1 MKTNTSVTATTAAA
15 YSLKEAVL
23 DAVSTL
29 KSNGSFSAHDVTK
42 QIRQSVNDGE
52 YTLPGLEAPAGSAY
66 KYNVNHD
73 DVKEV
78 IDSLLND
85 GTLQNLGLTN
95 VDYSGAYRV
104 FEFGSAV
111 AADTTSTTDTT
122 DTTSDVDQADSPVAS
137 RIKAYLDNVGSAT
150 LKQVQ
155 SMLKVNGI
163 TCKDLATL
171 ADEIGLTVTVG
182 TEGCFSTYTVSN
194 D

>member
-1 MKTNTSVTATTAAA
+1 MKTNTSVKTTAAA

-42 QIRQSVNDGE
+42 QVRQSVNDGE
-52 YTLPGLEAPAGSAY
+52 YTLPGLEAPSGSSF
-66 KYNVNHD
+66 KFNVNHD

-78 IDSLLND
+78 VDSLLND

-95 VDYSGAYRV
+95 VDYSGPYRV
-104 FEFGSAV
+104 FQFGSAV
-111 AADTTSTTDTT
+111 ATTTAADTTTTD
-122 DTTSDVDQADSPVAS
+122 DADVDQSDSPVAS
-137 RIKAYLDNVGSAT
+137 RIKAYLNNVGSAT

-155 SMLKVNGI
+155 SMLKVNGV